1 MTSRSINVAKEV
13 ATAVGDR
20 PVMIP
25 TPYVATHSV
34 STKPETPLHHAD
46 IFFDLTGNGP
56 HYPKA
61 RSWSHY
67 RTGRTVDP
75 DMFFFQLLLLL
86 CETTSEGMK
95 EPKARP
101 CEVSLRKKTVNLTAR
116 ELMCDLPLSL
126 RGELS
131 KLVISTRKA
140 DFLFD
145 YEVQNEVVRLQNQKK
160 LPKQRTKYTSNRN
173 KNREQ
178 EEENEEEELLQ
189 VPEEDEDATR
199 HAPEPVSFDWFDNND
214 ITKCTADVVIREMDK
229 ILNPAPAVAS
239 SSSSDERPPYTG
251 PPHPLAKIDFT
262 VTPIPFD
269 GTTIERPEN
278 VCGMYVR
285 FLFND
290 PTLNPGVF
298 FNKLMG
304 NLNQRI
310 NKVSQGNNNKS
321 AWTDMFQNYVT
332 LFHTSHPAGNYTNEQ
347 TYFHA
352 AASINPNLQK
362 DSDEGR
368 SVKLGMDVIS
378 PKSEFHIFN
387 LLTTKRAVD
396 AMNRAGSARMLSTEW
411 FFEKKVLYPLPT
423 YKYQPEQVFWFNNTH
438 IGLREQLFPNIT
450 LDTDFLSTLM
460 AGGNIDASLGLIAQE
475 DARAERNLKTTL
487 SDLKDLLAN
496 NWMIERRK
504 VLESNLVTYE
514 TNNEF
519 IHRAAEAKVIYSA
532 IAKEMPSHYSDTL
545 DEVQHLVKLYNRNWR
560 QHVPIELAPKIIQCE
575 RYGRIL
581 RKAQEGCMQT
591 FTGLWQVES
600 DVEDLSIPQSIKQIL
615 TWYRKNQSRLPNLT
629 REYIMWDPALGLLG
643 NSMLRQL
650 KMYSCIARILQPI
663 VCLLSEGLFSCYR
676 YSPAELAFNMMLHGR
691 YDVGKTY
698 MAITT
703 LLNYTCIEGTVVE
716 FCVATGASD
725 TTMKHNYDLI
735 FACDEVM
742 PFKVN
747 NKEAERRPEQ
757 VNKEK
762 IKMTKRQL
770 GLNVFTNEKAP
781 DGTPVRWARMIT
793 TDHHITLI
801 EVTNHVVEAMNALAS
816 RYHRMTIAQPK
827 MPAREMTG
835 FMGEA
840 LKGGTI
846 TYLQINQFL
855 SACGYKAAMVGATLP
870 QPEMQL
876 FHDLSNR
883 VINYLV
889 EQKSIDANTG
899 SRGLE
904 IMKPYAIQLIYHMAI
919 HCAFDMPG
927 SPNYKK
933 KFEPSMIKE
942 IEPFLYCTT
951 EIVWWCWSSLACG
964 WIDQNNANVIQAA
977 RKVAGIEYWGEA
989 MSTYEMYERDVF
1001 NQIPWREHEAQNKDV
1016 AAQGDKKE
1024 VDLKYIQIAGN
1035 FESTCRKI
1043 AQHTNPRLDYTDVM
1057 GVLTVLST
1065 TNITLPGGG
1074 MKPQPKHTFS
1084 WWHKYEDLP
1093 VGDSPGK
1100 KRLEGDKPGIEP
1112 AMPHDYRV
1120 VNSDKTKF
1128 RTEDDVP
1135 RTTASTS
1142 FSVVE
1147 IKADW
1152 VYIMP
1157 NVEKNYMA
1165 SEIIF
1170 ALAYATIC
1178 KTTRPGKFLL
1188 GLPADD
1194 DPMRLQVFN
1203 CPRQRIDKMIND
1215 FDEGDGYKMDED
1227 TKELIW
1233 TGLDIPEEERPVSR
1247 REGIAFNRRG
1257 GISKTDSIFFTAV
1270 PSAPVVDMEVWA
1282 RQCNDDIEAMKDMRE
1297 VAIDMDFESAKRQ
1310 HIRCGRLAEPIM
1322 SPAWVEANYKK
1333 ECAALDRIWTCNMH
1347 YPHENAIE
1355 MEERMAVW
1363 NATNPSQKR
1372 IDVAKRN
1379 FISEALEFD
1388 KPPTEALV
1396 ARVRERERLREM
1408 RREEPVSKRDRIDRE
1423 EVARLKAIEHNNAM
1437 EAARKKPK
1445 TATAAKN
1452 KKRATANKRTKIVEE
1467 DPN

>member
-1 MTSRSINVAKEV
+1 MTSRATNVAKEV
-13 ATAVGDR
+13 ANAVGDR
-20 PVMIP
+20 TVMIP
-25 TPYVATHSV
+25 TPYVSTHRV
-34 STKPETPLHHAD
+34 STKPETPLYHAD

-67 RTGRTVDP
+67 RTSRTVDP

-101 CEVSLRKKTVNLTAR
+101 CETNQRAKTVNMTAR
-116 ELMCDLPLSL
+116 DLMGILPLNARS
-126 RGELS
+126 ELN
-131 KLVISTRKA
+131 KLLLSTRKA

-145 YEVQNEVVRLQNQKK
+145 YEVQNEIVRIKNQKK
-160 LPKQRTKYTSNRN
+160 KDKPKRSKYS
-173 KNREQ
+173 KSKEGDEA
-178 EEENEEEELLQ
+178 EEAEELLQ
-189 VPEEDEDATR
+189 AMDNDEEATR
-199 HAPEPVSFDWFDNND
+199 HAPEPVSCAWFDEND
-214 ITKCTADVVIREMDK
+214 VTKVPSEIVLREIDK
-229 ILNPAPAVAS
+229 ILYPQPSAPAAAA
-239 SSSSDERPPYTG
+239 ERPPYTG
-251 PPHPLAKIDFT
+251 PAHPLAKVDFT
-262 VTPIPFD
+262 VTPIPFA
-269 GTTIERPEN
+269 GMTIDRPEN

-290 PTLNPGVF
+290 PTLNPGTF
-298 FNKLMG
+298 FAKVVG
-304 NLNQRI
+304 NLNQRMSKL
-310 NKVSQGNNNKS
+310 NNANNNHKS
-321 AWTDMFQNYVT
+321 GWTDMFLNYAT

-352 AASINPNLQK
+352 AAAINPNLK
-362 DSDEGR
+362 RDSDEGR
-368 SVKLGMDVIS
+368 AIMLGMDYIS
-378 PKSEFHIFN
+378 YDSDFHIFK

-396 AMNRAGSARMLSTEW
+396 AMNAAGAARTLSTEW
-411 FFEKKVLYPLPT
+411 FFEGKALFPLPT
-423 YKYQPEQVFWFNNTH
+423 YKYEPEQVFWFNMTH

-487 SDLKDLLAN
+487 SDLKDMLSN
-496 NWMIERRK
+496 NWLIERRK

-532 IAKEMPSHYSDTL
+532 IAKELPSHYPETL
-545 DEVQHLVKLYNRNWR
+545 DEVQHLKKVYRQNWR
-560 QHVPIELAPKIIQCE
+560 EHASDELALRIIQCE

-591 FTGLWQVES
+591 FVGLWQVES

-629 REYIMWDPALGLLG
+629 REYVMWDPALGLLG

-650 KMYSCIARILQPI
+650 KLYSCVARILQPI

-676 YSPAELAFNMMLHGR
+676 YSPSELAFNMMLHGR

-840 LKGGTI
+840 LKSGTV

-889 EQKSIDANTG
+889 EKKSIDANTG

-904 IMKPYAIQLIYHMAI
+904 IMKPYAIQLVYHMAI
-919 HCAFDMPG
+919 HFVFDMPG
-927 SPNYKK
+927 GACYKK

-951 EIVWWCWSSLACG
+951 EIVWWCWSALACG

-977 RKVAGIEYWGEA
+977 RKVAGIDYWGEG
-989 MSTYEMYERDVF
+989 MTTYEMYERDAF
-1001 NQIPWREHEAQNKDV
+1001 NQIPWREHDAQNKDT

-1024 VDLKYIQIAGN
+1024 IDLKYIQIAGN
-1035 FESTCRKI
+1035 FESICRKI

-1084 WWHKYEDLP
+1084 WWHKYVKVPVDDEPGLKKL
-1093 VGDSPGK
+1093 VGDNPGV
-1100 KRLEGDKPGIEP
+1100 EP
-1112 AMPHDYRV
+1112 LMPYDYRIH
-1120 VNSDKTKF
+1120 NADMTKF
-1128 RTEDDVP
+1128 RTEEDVP

-1147 IKADW
+1147 IKSDW
-1152 VYIMP
+1152 LYIMP

-1165 SEIIF
+1165 NKIVE
-1170 ALAYATIC
+1170 ALAYATVC

-1188 GLPADD
+1188 GLPAED
-1194 DPMRLQVFN
+1194 DPMCLQVYN
-1203 CPRQRIDKMIND
+1203 CPRQRIDRLVNALDKD
-1215 FDEGDGYKMDED
+1215 DGYEIDPE

-1233 TGLDIPEEERPVSR
+1233 TGPNIPEEHRPVSR

-1257 GISKTDSIFFTAV
+1257 GISQVDSVFFTMV
-1270 PSAPVVDMEVWA
+1270 PTAPVVDREVWK
-1282 RQCNDDIEAMKDMRE
+1282 RQCTDDIERMKVMRE
-1297 VAIDMDFESAKRQ
+1297 VAVDMDFESAKRQ
-1310 HIRCGRLAEPIM
+1310 HIRCGRLDEPIM
-1322 SPAWVEANYKK
+1322 SPAWIEANYKK
-1333 ECAALDRIWTCNMH
+1333 ECDDMDIQWTANMDYPYDNNLETEDRMSMWDATKPSHKNISTME
-1347 YPHENAIE
+1347 HEMSGANAE
-1355 MEERMAVW
+1355 FDRPQ
-1363 NATNPSQKR
+1363 NPSLLRLMQ
-1372 IDVAKRN
+1372 
-1379 FISEALEFD
+1379 
-1388 KPPTEALV
+1388 
-1396 ARVRERERLREM
+1396 ERERAKALR
-1408 RREEPVSKRDRIDRE
+1408 RQEPASKRDRLERE
-1423 EVARLKAIEHNNAM
+1423 EIERRRAIEHNNGL
-1437 EAARKKPK
+1437 EAVTKKAKTVPK
-1445 TATAAKN
+1445 TKTKKKATSN
-1452 KKRATANKRTKIVEE
+1452 KRAKIREE
-1467 DPN
+1467 DPV